1 MRSGIARVD
10 VLLIVIMILGIAAIA
25 LPALLDSRRRSHRY
39 QCQNNVMQLT
49 TALINYSGKQNG
61 QIPYLYDTIKP
72 VGGPEVR
79 VPWII
84 SLLPELDNA
93 AVQRNFEADPWAYQ
107 QAIPPSLKQLQCER
121 DPDKWMSPGALS
133 YVANTGY
140 IRADI
145 YDQVAV
151 DWQFAHSS
159 VAIDWYRNQIV
170 DMRDAGIATATGV
183 FWPRQHAKDGKKGYV
198 DLFRMSLDYIAAG
211 DGTSNTLLFAENTQ
225 AGSWHRANAMHDL
238 AFGVPVIPGMDFPD
252 EPLDKRSA
260 KRLAYLPSLGKLI
273 HARSA
278 MPGENLE
285 AKSGTAPRP
294 SSRHEGTSMYGFAD
308 GSAKQIADGIDWS
321 VYVRLLTP
329 NGQRH
334 GQVVPGIENY

>member
-1 MRSGIARVD
+1 
-10 VLLIVIMILGIAAIA
+10 MIFGMAAIA
-25 LPALLDSRRRSHRY
+25 LPALLDSRRRSHPH
-39 QCQNNVMQLT
+39 QCQNHVKTLT

-61 QIPYLYDTIKP
+61 RIPYLYDTITLDA
-72 VGGPEVR
+72 GREVR

-93 AVQRNFEADPWAYQ
+93 DVQRNFEADPWAYQ
-107 QAIPPSLKQLQCER
+107 QAVPVSIKGLQCER

-145 YDQVAV
+145 YDRVAV
-151 DWQFAHSS
+151 DWQHAHST
-159 VAIDWYRNQIV
+159 VAIDWYGDQII
-170 DMRDAGIATATGV
+170 DAKDARIAAATGV
-183 FWPRQHAKDGKKGYV
+183 FCPRQNAKDGGKGYI
-198 DLFRMSLDYIAAG
+198 DPFRMSLDYISSG

-225 AGSWHRANAMHDL
+225 AGNWHRADAMHDL

-260 KRLAYLPSLGKLI
+260 KRLAYLPSFGKLI

-294 SSRHEGTSMYGFAD
+294 SSRHEGTSIYGFAD
-308 GSAKQIADGIDWS
+308 GSAKQISDGIDWS

-334 GQVVPGIENY
+334 GQVVPGLENY